1 MIDRTLRV
9 LPVGDH
15 EAVASMTVRDV
26 LETAIPARSFL
37 PNARLNPIEKREV
50 ERVRDLHA
58 LIQRDFAGEKRR
70 NAQGSLADYIQRAW
84 LSNGKKPSSGFL
96 GPFVIYFP
104 DPLNIDKDDEVAHVT
119 SRGVLL
125 DGESR
130 GEGFLVNIERLPDAA
145 VDKLLAKQVAV
156 HIVHGIQDVK
166 AIAKY
171 FADLNGKGVRV
182 NPNLVAMA
190 DYTDPF
196 AEITKRVFEEL
207 KLELETRQRQVPA
220 KSNAIMTGLQARTVV
235 AAVAKGVAAVQYGA
249 KPIPAEGVDL
259 AKLESVATTWLERV
273 FKRFEAT
280 SFRDKGLVL
289 RSVPVSA
296 SLGALG
302 HAFLDG
308 KTEQQKAALEVLS
321 DKKIDWTAG
330 PHWNGVAGKVNLET
344 GKFAVGGAKE
354 YAYTTTRALTEPTSA
369 VGKQIRHESEQGAAA

>member
-1 MIDRTLRV
+1 
-9 LPVGDH
+9 
-15 EAVASMTVRDV
+15 MTVRDV

-50 ERVRDLHA
+50 ERMRDLHA

-70 NAQGSLADYIQRAW
+70 NAQGSLADYIQKAW
-84 LSNGKKPSSGFL
+84 MSNGKKPSSGFL
-96 GPFVIYFP
+96 GPFVLYFP
-104 DPLNIDKDDEVAHVT
+104 DPLNIDKDQEIAHVT
-119 SRGVLL
+119 SRGVFL

-130 GEGFLVNIERLPDAA
+130 GEGFLVNIERLPDAS
-145 VDKLLAKQVAV
+145 VDQLLAKKIAV
-156 HIVHGIQDVK
+156 HIVHGIHEVK

-190 DYTDPF
+190 DYTDPY
-196 AEITKRVFEEL
+196 AEITKRVFGEL
-207 KLELETRQRQVPA
+207 QLELEMRQRQVPA
-220 KSNAIMTGLQARTVV
+220 NSNAVMTGLQARTMV

-249 KPIPAEGVDL
+249 KPIPTDDVDFG
-259 AKLESVATTWLERV
+259 KLESAAMTWLQRV
-273 FKRFEAT
+273 FKRFDVA
-280 SFRDKGLVL
+280 SFRDKGQVV

-296 SLGALG
+296 TLGALG

-308 KTEQQKAALEVLS
+308 TAEDQRAASHVLS

-354 YAYTTTRALTEPTSA
+354 YAYITHRALTEPTSA
-369 VGKQIRHESEQGAAA
+369 VGKQIRRQSEEGAAA

>member
-15 EAVASMTVRDV
+15 DAVASMTVRDV

-50 ERVRDLHA
+50 ERMRDLHA

-70 NAQGSLADYIQRAW
+70 NAQGSLADYIQQAW
-84 LSNGKKPSSGFL
+84 LSNGKKPPSGFL
-96 GPFVIYFP
+96 GPFVLYFL
-104 DPLNIDKDDEVAHVT
+104 DPLNIDKDQEVAHVT
-119 SRGVLL
+119 S
-125 DGESR
+125 
-130 GEGFLVNIERLPDAA
+130 
-145 VDKLLAKQVAV
+145 LLAKKIAV
-156 HIVHGIQDVK
+156 HIVHGIHDVK

-190 DYTDPF
+190 DYTDPY
-196 AEITKRVFEEL
+196 AEITKRVFGEL
-207 KLELETRQRQVPA
+207 QLELETRQRQVPA
-220 KSNAIMTGLQARTVV
+220 NSTAVMTGLQARTMV

-249 KPIPAEGVDL
+249 KPIPSDDVDFR
-259 AKLESVATTWLERV
+259 KLESVATTWLQRV
-273 FKRFEAT
+273 FKRFDVA
-280 SFRDKGLVL
+280 SFRDKGMVV

-296 SLGALG
+296 TLGALG

-308 KTEQQKAALEVLS
+308 TAEEQRAAMHVLS
-321 DKKIDWTAG
+321 DKKIDWAAG
-330 PHWNGVAGKVNLET
+330 PHWNGIAGKVNLET

-354 YAYTTTRALTEPTSA
+354 YAYTSNRALTEPTSA
-369 VGKQIRHESEQGAAA
+369 VGKQIRHESEEGAAA